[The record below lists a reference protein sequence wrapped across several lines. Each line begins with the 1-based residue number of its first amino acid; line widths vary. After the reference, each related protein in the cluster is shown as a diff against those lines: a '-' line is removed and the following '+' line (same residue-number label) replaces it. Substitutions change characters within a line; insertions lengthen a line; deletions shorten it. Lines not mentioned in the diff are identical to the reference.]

1 METIKTGPGR
11 RDAAAPPAQAAQ
23 AAQVQAA
30 QAQGAGAQGAPA
42 KGAAA
47 QGAAAQGAAAQGAAD
62 SAEQAGHPRR
72 RAVLAVMCL
81 SLLIVVID
89 NTILNTALPTLA
101 RVLKASTTD
110 LQWITDAYTL
120 AFAAL
125 LIMAGAIGDRFGRRR
140 ALIAGLAVFAAG
152 SAWSALSGDSSTLI
166 AARAVMGMGAAFVMP
181 ATLSIITAVFPAR
194 ERPGAI
200 SAWSAIAG
208 VGIVVGPTLGGLL
221 LAHFYWGSVFWVNVP
236 LAAIALVAVS
246 TVVPHLPGRRSSGTR
261 LDTLGAVLSAAAML
275 AVIDAVIEGPN
286 RGWTSLTT
294 LGELGIGAVLIA
306 AFIYRELHIANPL
319 IDVRVFRHR
328 AFSAASSAIGL
339 TFLALFGSL
348 FALTQYLQLVHGFS
362 PLSAGVRALPFAAA
376 VMITAPISSKLV
388 ARLGIRLV
396 IPTGLAAMGAGLL
409 VLTQVTPTT
418 SYTFLAIGVA
428 IMGAGMGLV
437 MAPAGESIMSVL
449 PAEQYGAGSAVND
462 TVQELGGSLGIA
474 VIGSIVASSFRH
486 SLDASGLPAALIAPA
501 RSSIAAADATAA
513 HAGPLAARVLDL
525 AHQSFTSAMTTGFTV
540 AGLLAVGGAVIV
552 AIALPSRRTE
562 DSSAEQREVSADHR
576 APERAKVS
584 VS

>member
-30 QAQGAGAQGAPA
+30 QAQGAPAQGAPA
-42 KGAAA
+42 K
-47 QGAAAQGAAAQGAAD
+47 GAAAQGAAAQGAAD

-294 LGELGIGAVLIA
+294 LGELGIGAVL
-306 AFIYRELHIANPL
+306 HIANPL

-376 VMITAPISSKLV
+376 VIITAPISSKLV

-486 SLDASGLPAALIAPA
+486 SLDAGGLPAALIAPA

-562 DSSAEQREVSADHR
+562 DSSAEQHEVSADHR

>member
-1 METIKTGPGR
+1 
-11 RDAAAPPAQAAQ
+11 
-23 AAQVQAA
+23 
-30 QAQGAGAQGAPA
+30 
-42 KGAAA
+42 
-47 QGAAAQGAAAQGAAD
+47 
-62 SAEQAGHPRR
+62 
-72 RAVLAVMCL
+72 MCL

-101 RVLKASTTD
+101 RVLHASTTD

-125 LIMAGAIGDRFGRRR
+125 LIMAGALGDRFGRRR
-140 ALIAGLAVFAAG
+140 ALIAGLVVFAAG
-152 SAWSALSGDSSTLI
+152 SAWAALSGDSSTLI
-166 AARAVMGMGAAFVMP
+166 AARALMGVGAAFVMP
-181 ATLSIITAVFPAR
+181 ATLSILTAVFPAR
-194 ERPGAI
+194 ERAGAI
-200 SAWSAIAG
+200 GAWSAIAG

-236 LAAIALVAVS
+236 LAAVALVAVI
-246 TVVPHLPGRRSSGTR
+246 TVVPHLPGRRRPAAHAWTRSAPCCPPPRCSRSSTPSSRARTAAGR
-261 LDTLGAVLSAAAML
+261 PPRRSASSA
-275 AVIDAVIEGPN
+275 
-286 RGWTSLTT
+286 
-294 LGELGIGAVLIA
+294 IGAVLIA
-306 AFIYRELHIANPL
+306 AFIYRELHVANPL

-348 FALTQYLQLVHGFS
+348 FALTQYLQLVHGYS

-376 VMITAPISSKLV
+376 VMVTAPISSMLV

-396 IPTGLAAMGAGLL
+396 VPAGLAAMGGGLL
-409 VLTQVTPTT
+409 MLTQVTPTT

-449 PAEQYGAGSAVND
+449 PADQYGAGSAVND

-486 SLDASGLPAALIAPA
+486 SLDAGGLPAALIAPA

-552 AIALPSRRTE
+552 AIALPRRRTGAGSVGE
-562 DSSAEQREVSADHR
+562 HAASGPEAARVLTKVSA
-576 APERAKVS
+576 S
-584 VS
+584 

>member
-1 METIKTGPGR
+1 METIKTREGR
-11 RDAAAPPAQAAQ
+11 HGAAPAA
-23 AAQVQAA
+23 
-30 QAQGAGAQGAPA
+30 GPRGPEN
-42 KGAAA
+42 
-47 QGAAAQGAAAQGAAD
+47 
-62 SAEQAGHPRR
+62 AEPAGHPRR
-72 RAVLAVMCL
+72 RAILAVMCL

-101 RVLKASTTD
+101 RVLHASTTD

-120 AFAAL
+120 TFAAL
-125 LIMAGAIGDRFGRRR
+125 LIMAGALGDRFGRRR
-140 ALIAGLAVFAAG
+140 ALIAGLVVFAAG
-152 SAWSALSGDSSTLI
+152 SAWAALSGDSAALI
-166 AARAVMGMGAAFVMP
+166 AARAVMGVGAALVMP
-181 ATLSIITAVFPAR
+181 ATLSILTAVFPAR
-194 ERPGAI
+194 ERARAI
-200 SAWSAIAG
+200 GAWSAIAG

-236 LAAIALVAVS
+236 LAAVALVAVI
-246 TVVPHLPGRRSSGTR
+246 TEVPHMPGRRNASAR

-286 RGWTSLTT
+286 RGWTSATT

-306 AFIYRELHIANPL
+306 AFIYRELHIAHPL
-319 IDVRVFRHR
+319 IDLRVFRHR
-328 AFSAASSAIGL
+328 AFSAASSAIGI

-348 FALTQYLQLVHGFS
+348 FALTQYLQLVHGYS
-362 PLSAGVRALPFAAA
+362 ALAAGVRALPFAAA
-376 VMITAPISSKLV
+376 VLLTAPISSGLV

-396 IPTGLAAMGAGLL
+396 IPAGLAAMGGGLL
-409 VLTQVTPTT
+409 MLTQVTPTT

-486 SLDASGLPAALIAPA
+486 SIDAGGLPAALAAPA

-513 HAGPLAARVLDL
+513 HAGPLAGRVLDL

-540 AGLLAVGGAVIV
+540 AGLLAIGGAVIV
-552 AIALPSRRTE
+552 AIALPRRRTGTDSTGADSTGVGHTAVHDAAAPAAAGME
-562 DSSAEQREVSADHR
+562 DSPRVPARASAS
-576 APERAKVS
+576 
-584 VS
+584 